1 MQVPLNPKL
10 EVGSLLVEKCRFM
23 SSKKVPLWL
32 VFKNADPREDKPVHV
47 MFKSGD
53 DLRQD
58 MLTIQ
63 LLRFMDDIWLQ
74 DGLDM
79 RLTPYRCIAT
89 GVNAQNEGVGM
100 IELVLN
106 ADTTEGILRDFGG
119 TLGSF
124 KMTPLR
130 DFLVKYNETPAKLE
144 SANEN
149 FIRSCSGYCVATYVL
164 GIGDRHSGNIM
175 ISKDGHLFHIDFGH
189 FLGNKKKKMGVSR
202 ERDPFVFTQ
211 EMAFIVGGGQQ
222 KFTETASYKKF
233 KELCGKAFNSLR
245 QQSSMIET
253 LFTLMVSAGMPELL
267 KADDVEFA
275 RTQLDLDLSDKE
287 AADLFMKAVDSAVST
302 TSRRIDNFFHELK
315 HGKK

>member
-1 MQVPLNPKL
+1 
-10 EVGSLLVEKCRFM
+10 M

-32 VFKNADPREDKPVHV
+32 VFKNADERESKPVLV

-58 MLTIQ
+58 MLTPQ
-63 LLRFMDDIWLQ
+63 LLRFMDDIWLN

-79 RLTPYRCIAT
+79 RLTPYRVIAT
-89 GVNAQNEGVGM
+89 GVNAQGEGVGM
-100 IELVLN
+100 IELVPN
-106 ADTTEGILRDFGG
+106 SDTTEGILRDFGG
-119 TLGSF
+119 TYGAF

-130 DFLVKYNETPAKLE
+130 DFLVKYNETPEKFQA
-144 SANEN
+144 ANEN
-149 FIRSCSGYCVATYVL
+149 FVRSCAGYCVATYVL

-175 ISKDGHLFHIDFGH
+175 VSKDGHLFHIDFGH
-189 FLGNKKKKMGVSR
+189 FLGNKKKKMGVNR

-245 QQSSMIET
+245 QNASMIET
-253 LFTLMVSAGMPELL
+253 LFACMVSANMPELM
-267 KADDVEFA
+267 KVEDVEFA
-275 RTQLDLDLSDKE
+275 RLQLDLDLSEKE
-287 AADLFMKAVDSAVST
+287 AADVFMKAVDSAVST

-315 HGKK
+315 HSKK